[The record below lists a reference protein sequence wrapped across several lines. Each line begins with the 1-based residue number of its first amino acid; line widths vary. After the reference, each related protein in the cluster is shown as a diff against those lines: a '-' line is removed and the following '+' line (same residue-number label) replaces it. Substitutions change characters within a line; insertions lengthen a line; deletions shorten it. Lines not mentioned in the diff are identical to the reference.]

1 MSAFEELGLHS
12 KLCELLEKNGI
23 DLPTAIQQ
31 ESIPLILGGGD
42 LCACAET
49 GTGKTMSFI
58 VSSLQVVHELFR
70 NIGTYSK
77 NDNNISNNNNNK
89 EIVLS
94 DNNIKENK
102 TNQFV
107 IKSLNNYNPRVQIN
121 NDKYECICRNS
132 SIFYEEI
139 KVDCEIKNDMYA
151 FEIKIL
157 DKSFINVGFCPLVKE
172 TLKYNYTYS
181 SNGCKYTN
189 SREEK
194 YGEPFSTNDIITCLI
209 NKRSNMIAF
218 KKNGKFMGNAFK
230 TFYKYNDIPFVPYIF
245 GTSFHVSFQFK
256 NLKYIDNSYYK
267 ELADI
272 FNDNIKNENSE
283 RKIYF
288 DSDIKGVEKTLSFDK
303 IEVNSHMGNSSNES
317 IESNRKKLYCIVVCP
332 TRDLAMQTYNNYLT
346 YSECFDNCSINI
358 ELLVGGEQNFGDRK
372 KKGSYNTNSY
382 SNIIVCTSFKLV
394 ESIKKNTI
402 NLNNIKLLILDEA
415 DELINSDEKSI
426 LQIKDACMKYSQ
438 NVQTCFFSATL
449 QEKNVKDCIN
459 KITNKPIFIDLKYGK
474 NIIPSHIYVC
484 IYYVKSKEVNQ
495 YSDKEIEY
503 SNIIYNEKMNNMNYS
518 NLYEYTDKVHVLNK
532 NIPKKEEIS
541 LNIKINKLKK
551 LVHIINVFNMQ
562 NGIIFCRTNLDCDHV
577 YNFLNNV
584 GDGKAYKGTAAT
596 TKENKYSCVILKGKM
611 SNEERKN
618 NLNAFK
624 KGEVRFLIC
633 TDVAA
638 RGIDIQNL
646 RYLII
651 MTMSDNYSAFFHKVG
666 RVGRD
671 GKNSLCIVL
680 SSENEEEK
688 VWYHSCPTRGVNC
701 YNRNLKDQKGCTIYI
716 NESDYIKTINDMLEI
731 PMHVIDPK
739 YYYVEN
745 LFDPLN
751 YLKNNLVNN
760 NNKSRRDQ
768 NKNQNSIFADI
779 IYTDSSNI
787 FDQNIENIKKLK
799 TAICCKHYE
808 LMNFAI

>member
-12 KLCELLEKNGI
+12 NLCEMLEKNGI

-58 VSSLQVVHELFR
+58 VSSLQIVHELFR
-70 NIGTYSK
+70 NIGAYSK
-77 NDNNISNNNNNK
+77 SDNNNNK
-89 EIVLS
+89 EMLLC

-102 TNQFV
+102 IKQFV

-132 SIFYEEI
+132 SNFYEEI

-157 DKSFINVGFCPLVKE
+157 DKSFINVGFCPLIKD

-194 YGEPFSTNDIITCLI
+194 YGEPFLTNDIITCLI
-209 NKRSNMIAF
+209 NKRSNIIAF

-230 TFYKYNDIPFVPYIF
+230 IFYKYNDIPFFPYIF

-256 NLKYIDNSYYK
+256 NLKYIDNTYYK
-267 ELADI
+267 ELAAI
-272 FNDNIKNENSE
+272 FSDNTKNENSE

-288 DSDIKGVEKTLSFDK
+288 DSDIKDVE
-303 IEVNSHMGNSSNES
+303 NSSTFGKKETNNCIGDNHNES
-317 IESNRKKLYCIVVCP
+317 VENNQKKLYCIVLCP
-332 TRDLAMQTYNNYLT
+332 TRDLAMQTYNNYLR

-358 ELLVGGEQNFGDRK
+358 ELIVGGEQNFGDKR
-372 KKGSYNTNSY
+372 KKGSKNPNSY
-382 SNIIVCTSFKLV
+382 SNIVVCTSFKLI
-394 ESIKKNTI
+394 ENIKKNTI

-449 QEKNVKDCIN
+449 QEKNVRECIN

-484 IYYVKSKEVNQ
+484 IYYVKSKETYQ

-503 SNIIYNEKMNNMNYS
+503 ANIIYNEKMNNMNYS
-518 NLYEYTDKVHVLNK
+518 DLYEYTDKVHVLNK
-532 NIPKKEEIS
+532 NIIKKEDIS

-562 NGIIFCRTNLDCDHV
+562 NGIIFCRTNLDCDNI
-577 YNFLNNV
+577 YNFLNHV
-584 GDGKAYKGTAAT
+584 GDGKAYKGSVAT

-611 SNEERKN
+611 SNDERKN

-688 VWYHSCPTRGVNC
+688 VWYHNCPSRGVNC
-701 YNRNLKDQKGCTIYI
+701 YNRNLKEEKGCTIYI
-716 NESDYIKTINDMLEI
+716 NESYYIKTINEMLEI
-731 PMHVIDPK
+731 PMHVIDSK

-760 NNKSRRDQ
+760 NNNKSRRDQ

-779 IYTDSSNI
+779 IHSDFSNM
-787 FDQNIENIKKLK
+787 FDQNINNIKKLK
-799 TAICCKHYE
+799 ATICCKHYE